1 MIRRGILSAVYS
13 ILDPLGFIAPYVT
26 KAKLPLQ
33 TLSRTRFGWDDPL
46 EEADKEQW
54 KRWLDDLLK
63 VQELQVDRCFKPK
76 GFGEVKEVQL
86 HLFSDAFCQGYVA
99 VAYFRFKDVTH
110 RVHCAF
116 VIAKARLAPVREIFG
131 PDSQCYLYKALQD
144 YLRRIGH
151 VSRPFLLLDR
161 LSFCVEVHQK
171 RT

>member
-1 MIRRGILSAVYS
+1 MSAVYS

-86 HLFSDAFCQGYVA
+86 HLFSDAFV
-99 VAYFRFKDVTH
+99 KDM
-110 RVHCAF
+110 
-116 VIAKARLAPVREIFG
+116 
-131 PDSQCYLYKALQD
+131 
-144 YLRRIGH
+144 
-151 VSRPFLLLDR
+151 
-161 LSFCVEVHQK
+161 
-171 RT
+171 